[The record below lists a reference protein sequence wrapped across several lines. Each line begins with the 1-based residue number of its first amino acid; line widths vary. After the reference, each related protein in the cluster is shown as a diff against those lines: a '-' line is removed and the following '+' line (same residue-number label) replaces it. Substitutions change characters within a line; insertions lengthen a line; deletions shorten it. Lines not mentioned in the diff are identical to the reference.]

1 MNHINNLNYCISYLW
16 VTYWCK
22 NSDIPCN
29 KSKDTIFFNKWHFKG
44 DDDDKLNE
52 SLFMKNDSIG
62 WNYKSY
68 AWD

>member
-1 MNHINNLNYCISYLW
+1 MNHINNLNYCISCLW

-29 KSKDTIFFNKWHFKG
+29 KSKENTFEKRHFKGG
-44 DDDDKLNE
+44 DDDDKSNK
-52 SLFMKNDSIG
+52 SLFMNNDFIG
-62 WNYKSY
+62 CNYKGC